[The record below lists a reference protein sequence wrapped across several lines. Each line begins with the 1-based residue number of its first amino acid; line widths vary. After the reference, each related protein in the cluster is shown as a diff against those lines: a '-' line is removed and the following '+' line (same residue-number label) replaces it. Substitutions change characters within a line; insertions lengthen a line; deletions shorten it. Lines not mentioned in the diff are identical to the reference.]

1 MEVLLSI
8 ADDKFSNH
16 SCVVTGKSFVPM
28 ALSSTLNVNRLY
40 AFKDRVVTD
49 IAVYLDFQK

>member
-16 SCVVTGKSFVPM
+16 TCVVTGKSFVPM
-28 ALSSTLNVNRLY
+28 AFSSTLNVNILY